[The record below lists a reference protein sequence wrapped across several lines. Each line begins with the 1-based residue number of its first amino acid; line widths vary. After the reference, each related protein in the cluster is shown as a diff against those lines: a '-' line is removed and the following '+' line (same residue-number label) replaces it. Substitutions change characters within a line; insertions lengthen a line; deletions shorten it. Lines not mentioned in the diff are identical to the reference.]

1 MQNSGAKDSQQLTV
15 VQEKSLIPGES
26 TGGGGDKQTNKQ
38 TSGSGPGILKIF

>member
-26 TGGGGDKQTNKQ
+26 TGGGGTNKQTNKLLEAVQ
-38 TSGSGPGILKIF
+38 VY